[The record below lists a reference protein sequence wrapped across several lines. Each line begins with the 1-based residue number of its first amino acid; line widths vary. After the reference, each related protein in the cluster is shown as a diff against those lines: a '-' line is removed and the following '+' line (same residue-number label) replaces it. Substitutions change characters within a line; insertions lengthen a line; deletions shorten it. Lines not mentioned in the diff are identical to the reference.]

1 MGTLVAFTNTFSSIE
16 VEQQIVLFQ
25 GSLNK
30 FIAQNLLF
38 RATSSQV
45 NHTIPR
51 YILHSCPCVIIVLCS
66 RTVLA
71 YTQFPGS
78 MLNVQITASYNSTEH
93 VCFKILD
100 QLMGSAKYSIST

>member
-51 YILHSCPCVIIVLCS
+51 YILHSCKCVIVLCS

-93 VCFKILD
+93 VCFKTLD
-100 QLMGSAKYSIST
+100 QLMALAKYSIST